1 MNKKFVPFIA
11 VVILIGV
18 GFFIL
23 TKQDPKPFT
32 PIVVS
37 TPPASPSATTEKK
50 PTIDTSNWKTYT
62 NTTYNYSIRLPSTYP
77 DNSEK
82 NIDQSSGELDLK
94 MVTSSVWVAVWKNSG
109 NLTTDEWLKE
119 SGNMVGKNTYPA
131 QKTTFNG
138 YDALVSNRGQST
150 NWYFISHGNY
160 IYEVEDNETIG
171 TAPTFKPTQQQIQD
185 QKEILSTFKFT
196 Q

>member
-1 MNKKFVPFIA
+1 MNKNIFIA
-11 VVILIGV
+11 VLAISLAGI
-18 GFFIL
+18 GFFVL
-23 TKQDPKPFT
+23 TKQNYKPSA
-32 PIVVS
+32 PITNS
-37 TPPASPSATTEKK
+37 EPQSSPSVITEKK
-50 PTIDTSNWKTYT
+50 PMTDTSNWKTYT
-62 NTTYNYSIRLPSTYP
+62 NTTYNYSIRLPNAYP
-77 DNSEK
+77 DNPEAK
-82 NIDQSSGELDLK
+82 IDPSSGELDLK

-119 SGNMVGKNTYPA
+119 NGNMVGKNTYPA

-171 TAPTFKPTQQQIQD
+171 AAPTFKPTQQQIQD